1 MTRLGEAN
9 TGDWRPA
16 MAYHCVMDR
25 RRFLH
30 GLAGGGAAL
39 IARAFAQDGPATA
52 RLAVDYENS
61 GHAIASDFIGLSY
74 ESAVVA
80 ANDFF
85 TADNRTLLR
94 LLRTLSPE
102 GVLRIGGNTSERT
115 LWRTQD
121 TPAPPENFVIT
132 PFAIDRLGGFLRALG
147 WRLIYGLNLATGAP
161 EEAAAEA
168 AYVAGAVGPQLLA
181 FQIGNE
187 PDGFGRWSGVRPKTY
202 DTAAFLDEWRRF
214 YTAIRAAAPDARF
227 AGPAVAAETRWIAPF
242 ADTAAPGVVML

>member
-1 MTRLGEAN
+1 
-9 TGDWRPA
+9 
-16 MAYHCVMDR
+16 MDR

-52 RLAVDYENS
+52 RLAVDYENP
-61 GHAIASDFIGLSY
+61 GRAIASDFIGLSY

-115 LWRTQD
+115 VWRTQD
-121 TPAPPENFVIT
+121 TQERPENFVIT
-132 PFAIDRLGGFLRALG
+132 PFAIDRLANFMRALG
-147 WRLIYGLNLATGAP
+147 WRLIYGLNLATGTP

-168 AYVAGAVGPQLLA
+168 AYVASAIGPQLLA
-181 FQIGNE
+181 FQISNE

-202 DTAAFLDEWRRF
+202 DTAAFLDEWWRF
-214 YTAIRAAAPDARF
+214 HAAIRAAVPDARF
-227 AGPAVAAETRWIAPF
+227 AGPDVAAETKWIAPF

>member
-1 MTRLGEAN
+1 
-9 TGDWRPA
+9 
-16 MAYHCVMDR
+16 MDR
-25 RRFLH
+25 RRFLL
-30 GLAGGGAAL
+30 GLAGSGAVLIAPASAQDQATMARLSIEYEDAGRL
-39 IARAFAQDGPATA
+39 IAR
-52 RLAVDYENS
+52 
-61 GHAIASDFIGLSY
+61 DFIGLSY

-94 LLRTLSPE
+94 LLRTLGSE

-121 TPAPPENFVIT
+121 APAPRESFVIT
-132 PFAIDRLGGFLRALG
+132 PSAINRLAGFLRALG
-147 WRLIYGLNLATGAP
+147 WRLIYGLNLATGTA

-168 AYVAGAVGPQLLA
+168 AYVARAVGPQLLA

-202 DTAAFLDEWRRF
+202 DLPTFLNEWQHF
-214 YTAIRAAAPDARF
+214 HAAIRAGCSRSRRLAEPASTSTLGKTKFTHRFPMAAA
-227 AGPAVAAETRWIAPF
+227 AG
-242 ADTAAPGVVML
+242 